1 MHLPTRP
8 GPDRK
13 ASIGPL
19 LLLGLA
25 VAAVGLSMTGEV
37 LAVDRWKHPPA
48 RGGAGQFR
56 AFRQL
61 PNGAGPNAAGP
72 NAAEVNSRAGAI
84 GAEQRREGAGAP
96 QGEGRPLEG
105 NRPAFKAG
113 ERGGAEP
120 QRLDANLAGRGP
132 GELQRQIPGTPAQ
145 NAAQR

>member
-48 RGGAGQFR
+48 RPGAGQFR

-84 GAEQRREGAGAP
+84 GGEQRREGAAAL

-105 NRPAFKAG
+105 NRPAFNAV

-120 QRLDANLAGRGP
+120 QRLDANPAGRGP
-132 GELQRQIPGTPAQ
+132 ELQRQAPGS
-145 NAAQR
+145 AAQRGPF